1 MKRIVAVIAWVI
13 ASLLLCS
20 ILGNLLLFLNDYLN
34 RNGTPLPLGVA
45 NTLGMV
51 PAIGLF
57 VLLPLTALLAIRG
70 KLPWTGDAKQPNGAG
85 SSRLRS

>member
-1 MKRIVAVIAWVI
+1 M
-13 ASLLLCS
+13 LLCS

-51 PAIGLF
+51 PAVGLF

-70 KLPWTGDAKQPNGAG
+70 KLPWTGERESNQTERDQADCEAEDKN
-85 SSRLRS
+85 